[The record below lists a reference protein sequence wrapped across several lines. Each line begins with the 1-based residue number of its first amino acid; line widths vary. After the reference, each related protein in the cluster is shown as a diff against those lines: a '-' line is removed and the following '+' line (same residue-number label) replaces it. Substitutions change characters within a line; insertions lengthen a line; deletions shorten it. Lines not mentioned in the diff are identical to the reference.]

1 MTGRWMKTAALCA
14 VVSAVLLTSPSA
26 AAEWGD
32 GVGGGNLRLHPGVTL
47 GAGFDSNLY
56 YSSSRESSSIR
67 QAPEGFVQP
76 GLRLETPDPAMWDLS
91 GDASVGW
98 RQYLSSEETVA
109 SQSGLSANLGANLTW
124 NPRGAV
130 SFRLSETFVRTNEA
144 PSYESAESV
153 NRIFNRAGA
162 MLGFHPGGRVLETY
176 LSYDLSLYRHNL
188 YRELDRY
195 THHFGWNGHWSFLP
209 KTALVASADY
219 RRINYSSPVQGGPSG
234 EVISADGRLLNTNSN
249 PLRLLGGLRG
259 LITQRVSVGLQ
270 AGYGWGFY
278 QDPNGPDFQGLLVKA
293 EASYQFGPVDL
304 DSRIRAGYQRD
315 FADSTIG
322 NFYTYHRALVGFQ
335 QGLMGGRLKLGLE
348 ADAQMRDYADLGV
361 RQVQTQDNV
370 ITIPENLSDL
380 LVGVKGEA
388 SMELRRGWDLGLSYR
403 FVSNFTEDVVQ
414 VDGPGESSVRDYQ
427 RHHVVLT
434 TTLTY

>member
-14 VVSAVLLTSPSA
+14 VASAVLLTSASA
-26 AAEWGD
+26 SAEWGD

-76 GLRLETPDPAMWDLS
+76 GLRLETPDPGMWDLN

-109 SQSGLSANLGANLTW
+109 AQSGLSANLGANLTW

-176 LSYDLSLYRHNL
+176 LSYDFSLYRHNI
-188 YRELDRY
+188 YKELDRH
-195 THHFGWNGHWSFLP
+195 THHIGWNGHWSFLP
-209 KTALVASADY
+209 KTAFVASADY
-219 RRINYSSPVQGGPSG
+219 RRIGYESPVQGGPSG

-259 LITQRVSVGLQ
+259 LITQRVTLGLQ

-278 QDPNGPDFQGLLVKA
+278 QDPNGPDFRGLLVKA

-335 QGLMGGRLKLGLE
+335 QGLVGGRLKLGVE

-361 RQVQTQDNV
+361 SRVQTQDNV
-370 ITIPENLSDL
+370 IIIPENLSDL
-380 LVGVKGEA
+380 LVGVEGEA
-388 SMELRRGWDLGLSYR
+388 SVELRRGWDLGLSYR
-403 FVSNFTEDVVQ
+403 FVSNFTKDVVQ
-414 VDGPGESSVRDYQ
+414 VEGPAESSVRDYQ